1 MEKLDKKF
9 RWCLSKGEGDERKHK
24 GLRRIK
30 PDKKEADA
38 HIKKAVHNLD
48 AMREFS
54 TRYPDWSISAGF
66 YAMYH
71 SILAILY
78 KMGYESRNQEC
89 TITAI
94 EYFIKEGVIA
104 LDLRYVEMIRSVRDM
119 TPEDAKTLR
128 EEYQY
133 GTETTISNARLKNL
147 MSNAQ
152 EFVDKMRATVK
163 EINVR

>member
-1 MEKLDKKF
+1 MEKVDKKF

-24 GLRRIK
+24 GLRKIR
-30 PDKKEADA
+30 PDEKEAEA
-38 HIKKAVHNLD
+38 HVKKALHNLD
-48 AMREFS
+48 AMRDFS
-54 TRYPDWSISAGF
+54 DKYPDWSISAGF

-71 SILAILY
+71 SLLAVLY

-94 EYFIKEGVIA
+94 EHFIKEGVLTI
-104 LDLRYVEMIRSVRDM
+104 DLKYVEMIRSAKAM

-133 GTETTISNARLKNL
+133 GTKTTISAMRLKTL
-147 MSNAQ
+147 MINAQ
-152 EFVDKMRATVK
+152 EFVDKMRATLK
-163 EINVR
+163 EINT

>member
-9 RWCLSKGEGDERKHK
+9 KWCMSKGEGDERKHK

-30 PDKKEADA
+30 PDEKEAEA
-38 HIKKAVHNLD
+38 HVKKAVHNLD

-54 TRYPDWSISAGF
+54 NGYPDWAISAGF

-71 SILAILY
+71 SLLAILY

-94 EYFIKEGVIA
+94 EYFIKGGVLSI
-104 LDLRYVEMIRSVRDM
+104 DLKYVEMIRSAKAM
-119 TPEDAKTLR
+119 APEDAKTLR

-133 GTETTISNARLKNL
+133 GTETTIAKARLKTL

-152 EFVDKMRATVK
+152 EFVDKMRAVLK
-163 EINVR
+163 EINIR